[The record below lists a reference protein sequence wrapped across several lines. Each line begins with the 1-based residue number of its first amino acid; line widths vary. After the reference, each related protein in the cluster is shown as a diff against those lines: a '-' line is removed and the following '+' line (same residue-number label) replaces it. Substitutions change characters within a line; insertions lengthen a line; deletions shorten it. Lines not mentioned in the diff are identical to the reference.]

1 MQQNH
6 WNPYAPAMYQE
17 KLLTERQ
24 ISAESAMRQ
33 YLSRIEAYNPALNAV
48 AELNPEALPDA
59 RRLDASLSAHELPL
73 SVFQS

>member
-1 MQQNH
+1 MH
-6 WNPYAPAMYQE
+6 RPCTRK
-17 KLLTERQ
+17 KLLTGGK
-24 ISAESAMRQ
+24 SARKRLEEQ